1 MKAIRCYLIDNDLT
15 ELCESQSKNWF
26 VRYWCTTDM
35 LMVGLNGNQWD
46 NFKILK
52 NICVFGRI

>member
-26 VRYWCTTDM
+26 VRYW
-35 LMVGLNGNQWD
+35 VYNGYAYSWTKWQSMGQ
-46 NFKILK
+46 LK
-52 NICVFGRI
+52 KY